1 MQKFVSINK
10 KLLDKT
16 LFVLFSFNKNAKR
29 NKQQNSVG

>member
-16 LFVLFSFNKNAKR
+16 LFVLSSFNKNAKG
-29 NKQQNSVG
+29 NKQQYSVG